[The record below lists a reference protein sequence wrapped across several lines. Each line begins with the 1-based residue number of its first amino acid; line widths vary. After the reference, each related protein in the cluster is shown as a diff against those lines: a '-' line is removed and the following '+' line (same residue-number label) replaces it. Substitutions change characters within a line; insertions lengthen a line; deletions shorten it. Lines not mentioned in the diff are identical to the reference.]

1 MRSRMALSYRYAML
15 STTYMSNACTPS
27 VYDESLL
34 SMAPVHHGSPSAT
47 TPQCHRGHVPG
58 SKMPSLLQASLV
70 MALHPVQ
77 NALTPSIESCRL
89 LQAAEPGA
97 ADPVVPAEVNTDAPD
112 AGVCAVDVEGVDVPA
127 GAAPAAGAPS
137 SSLSFGRSP
146 RRIQRSM
153 SGCIGSVSLSE
164 RRPKIRP
171 TLTKWTKQ
179 VLSSRCA
186 PNSQKLIQCC
196 QYRCA

>member
-1 MRSRMALSYRYAML
+1 MRSCVGLSYACDAVTAHL
-15 STTYMSNACTPS
+15 SNACTPS
-27 VYDESLL
+27 IYHERLL
-34 SMAPVHHGSPSAT
+34 SMVPVHHGCHTAT

-58 SKMPSLLQASLV
+58 SKMPSLLQANLL
-70 MALHPVQ
+70 MALQPVQ

-97 ADPVVPAEVNTDAPD
+97 ADPVGPAEVDTDALD
-112 AGVCAVDVEGVDVPA
+112 AGVCAVDVECADVPT
-127 GAAPAAGAPS
+127 GAAPGAGAPS
-137 SSLSFGRSP
+137 SSLSFGKSP

-179 VLSSRCA
+179 VLSSR
-186 PNSQKLIQCC
+186 
-196 QYRCA
+196 